1 MKVVI
6 KNMDKSVLRTIDEV
20 AEDINMQSWREKLEG
35 NDVIL
40 NDAWL
45 DVINE
50 HPYINIDDELHI
62 LLFPN
67 AYDEIVIKKI
77 GG

>member
-1 MKVVI
+1 MKVII
-6 KNMDKSVLRTIDEV
+6 KNMDKSVLATIDQV
-20 AEDINMQSWREKLEG
+20 ASDMNMESWREKLSG

-40 NDAWL
+40 NDSWL

-50 HPYINIDDELHI
+50 HVYINIDDKAHI

-67 AYDEIVIKKI
+67 SYEEIVIK
-77 GG
+77 